1 VEGSKGTERMGCMEY
16 EITIKSPDN
25 KIKKFWAEEVKLED
39 CKLENKQVV
48 IKGCGEDKSVF
59 IPTSSFA

>member
-1 VEGSKGTERMGCMEY
+1 MGCMEY

-59 IPTSSFA
+59 IPTSSSA